1 MGNIKK
7 NQFWQDAA
15 KKGGRGEEKKRR
27 EELVSDERKALIKN
41 K

>member
-15 KKGGRGEEKKRR
+15 KKGGRGEEGKRRR
-27 EELVSDERKALIKN
+27 EEKN
-41 K
+41 WFLMNAKR